1 MGFFGRKKDKEKEK
15 EKKGGLFG
23 WMKRKQADEPEREE
37 QIVEPELETDT
48 DDVAAQMLAER
59 EAARQAETEQWREA
73 AEAEIA
79 ADQAEAAA
87 LAAKAA
93 QDELLT
99 EEEDSEAENEEDE
112 DEEEPIAV
120 TFQPE
125 EAESEAEEAE
135 PETVKVEPEA
145 VAEPETVKV
154 EPEAV
159 AEPETVESEP
169 EAVAEPETVETELEE
184 VTEPETVES
193 ELEEVAESETV
204 ESELEEVAEP
214 ETVEPEPEEVAEP
227 ETVEPE
233 PEEIAEPETVESE
246 LEEVAEPETVE
257 TEPKEVAEPETVET
271 EPEEVAEPETVETE
285 PEEVAELETE
295 ESESE
300 ELDET
305 EAEASEPEE
314 FDETEA
320 EASEPEEPQ
329 EPEKKKKKGF
339 FEKIRDGL
347 RKTKDSVIAKMQLVL
362 NAFTKIDEDLFDQL
376 EETMIM
382 GDMGAE
388 TSIEI
393 CDQLR
398 KRVKERGITDP
409 KQIMGLIQ
417 EIIGEMLGEDQTLQL
432 QTKPSVIM
440 VIGVNGAGKT
450 TTIGK
455 LCHQLK
461 EDGKKVIVAAA
472 DTFRAAA
479 IDQLEVWTDRAGVEL
494 VKHAEGSDPAAVV
507 YDAIEAAKARNCD
520 VLICDTAG
528 RLHNKKNLMQELAKI
543 NRIIENKAAGCDK
556 EILLVLDA
564 TTGQNAVNQARL
576 FKEVADITGIVL
588 TKLDGTAKGG
598 IIVSIKNEL
607 EIPVKLIGVG
617 EKIDDLQPFH
627 ARDFVNALFETE
639 ERK

>member
-23 WMKRKQADEPEREE
+23 WMKRKQADELEREE
-37 QIVEPELETDT
+37 QIVEPEPETDT

-59 EAARQAETEQWREA
+59 EAARQAETEQWREE

-99 EEEDSEAENEEDE
+99 EEEDSEADAEDEEDE
-112 DEEEPIAV
+112 DDEEPIAV

-145 VAEPETVKV
+145 VAEPEMV
-154 EPEAV
+154 EA
-159 AEPETVESEP
+159 EP

-184 VTEPETVES
+184 VTEPETVEP
-193 ELEEVAESETV
+193 EPET
-204 ESELEEVAEP
+204 VAEP
-214 ETVEPEPEEVAEP
+214 ETVEAEPEAVAEP
-227 ETVEPE
+227 ETVETE
-233 PEEIAEPETVESE
+233 PEAVAEPETVETES
-246 LEEVAEPETVE
+246 EEVAEPETVE
-257 TEPKEVAEPETVET
+257 TEPEEIAEPETVET
-271 EPEEVAEPETVETE
+271 EPEEVAEPETVEPEPEAVAEPETVEPEPEAVAEPETVETE
-285 PEEVAELETE
+285 PETVAEPETVE
-295 ESESE
+295 PEP
-300 ELDET
+300 ET
-305 EAEASEPEE
+305 VAEPETVEVEPEE
-314 FDETEA
+314 FD
-320 EASEPEEPQ
+320 EPEEPQ

-376 EETMIM
+376 EETMII

>member
-37 QIVEPELETDT
+37 QIVEPEPETDT

-59 EAARQAETEQWREA
+59 EAARQAETEQWREE

-99 EEEDSEAENEEDE
+99 EEEDSEADAEDEEDE
-112 DEEEPIAV
+112 DDEEPIAV

-135 PETVKVEPEA
+135 SETVEPEPEE
-145 VAEPETVKV
+145 VAESETV
-154 EPEAV
+154 ESELEEI
-159 AEPETVESEP
+159 AEPETVETEPKEVAEP
-169 EAVAEPETVETELEE
+169 ETEEVEPEEVAEPETVETELEE
-184 VTEPETVES
+184 IAEPETVES
-193 ELEEVAESETV
+193 EPEEVAEPETV
-204 ESELEEVAEP
+204 ETEPEEVAEP

-233 PEEIAEPETVESE
+233 PEEVAEPETVES
-246 LEEVAEPETVE
+246 
-257 TEPKEVAEPETVET
+257 
-271 EPEEVAEPETVETE
+271 EPEEVAEPETVEPE
-285 PEEVAELETE
+285 PEEVV
-295 ESESE
+295 
-300 ELDET
+300 
-305 EAEASEPEE
+305 EPETV
-314 FDETEA
+314 ET
-320 EASEPEEPQ
+320 EPEEPQ

>member
-37 QIVEPELETDT
+37 QIVEPEPETDT

-59 EAARQAETEQWREA
+59 EAARQAETEQWREE

-99 EEEDSEAENEEDE
+99 EEEDSEADAEDE
-112 DEEEPIAV
+112 DDEEPIAV

-135 PETVKVEPEA
+135 PETIKVEPETVEPEPEA
-145 VAEPETVKV
+145 VAES
-154 EPEAV
+154 
-159 AEPETVESEP
+159 ETVEPEP

-184 VTEPETVES
+184 VTEPETVET
-193 ELEEVAESETV
+193 EP
-204 ESELEEVAEP
+204 EEVAEP

-227 ETVEPE
+227 ETVE
-233 PEEIAEPETVESE
+233 
-246 LEEVAEPETVE
+246 
-257 TEPKEVAEPETVET
+257 T
-271 EPEEVAEPETVETE
+271 EPEEVAEPET
-285 PEEVAELETE
+285 EEV
-295 ESESE
+295 ESE
-300 ELDET
+300 EFE
-305 EAEASEPEE
+305 EP
-314 FDETEA
+314 

>member
-37 QIVEPELETDT
+37 QIVEPEPETDT

-59 EAARQAETEQWREA
+59 EAARQAETEQWREE

-99 EEEDSEAENEEDE
+99 EEEDSEADAEDE
-112 DEEEPIAV
+112 DDEEPIAV

-145 VAEPETVKV
+145 VAESETV
-154 EPEAV
+154 ESELEEV
-159 AEPETVESEP
+159 AEPETVESES
-169 EAVAEPETVETELEE
+169 EEVAEPETVETELEE
-184 VTEPETVES
+184 VAEPETIES
-193 ELEEVAESETV
+193 ELEEVTESETV
-204 ESELEEVAEP
+204 ESEPEEVTEPETVETEPEEIAESETVETEPEAVAGPETVETEPEAVAEP

-227 ETVEPE
+227 ETVE
-233 PEEIAEPETVESE
+233 S
-246 LEEVAEPETVE
+246 
-257 TEPKEVAEPETVET
+257 
-271 EPEEVAEPETVETE
+271 EPEEVAEPETVEPE
-285 PEEVAELETE
+285 PEEVV
-295 ESESE
+295 
-300 ELDET
+300 
-305 EAEASEPEE
+305 EPETV
-314 FDETEA
+314 ET
-320 EASEPEEPQ
+320 EPEEPQ

>member
-37 QIVEPELETDT
+37 QIVEPEPETDT

-59 EAARQAETEQWREA
+59 EAARQAETEQWREE

-99 EEEDSEAENEEDE
+99 EEEDSEADAEDEEDE
-112 DEEEPIAV
+112 DDEEPIAV

-145 VAEPETVKV
+145 VAEPETV
-154 EPEAV
+154 
-159 AEPETVESEP
+159 
-169 EAVAEPETVETELEE
+169 ETEL
-184 VTEPETVES
+184 
-193 ELEEVAESETV
+193 
-204 ESELEEVAEP
+204 
-214 ETVEPEPEEVAEP
+214 
-227 ETVEPE
+227 
-233 PEEIAEPETVESE
+233 EEIAEPETVESE

-257 TEPKEVAEPETVET
+257 TEP
-271 EPEEVAEPETVETE
+271 EEVAEPETVEPE
-285 PEEVAELETE
+285 PEAVAEPETV
-295 ESESE
+295 
-300 ELDET
+300 ET
-305 EAEASEPEE
+305 
-314 FDETEA
+314 
-320 EASEPEEPQ
+320 EPEEPQ

>member
-37 QIVEPELETDT
+37 QIVEPEPETDT
-48 DDVAAQMLAER
+48 DDVAAQLLAER
-59 EAARQAETEQWREA
+59 EAARQAETEQWREE

-99 EEEDSEAENEEDE
+99 EEEDSEADAEDEED
-112 DEEEPIAV
+112 DEEPIAV
-120 TFQPE
+120 TFKPE
-125 EAESEAEEAE
+125 EVESEAEEAE
-135 PETVKVEPEA
+135 SEEVAEPEA
-145 VAEPETVKV
+145 V
-154 EPEAV
+154 
-159 AEPETVESEP
+159 
-169 EAVAEPETVETELEE
+169 ETEPEE
-184 VTEPETVES
+184 VTEPETIETEPEEIAELETVET
-193 ELEEVAESETV
+193 EPEEVIEPETVEVEPEEVAEPEAV
-204 ESELEEVAEP
+204 EVEPEAVAEP

-227 ETVEPE
+227 ETVETE
-233 PEEIAEPETVESE
+233 PEEI
-246 LEEVAEPETVE
+246 
-257 TEPKEVAEPETVET
+257 T
-271 EPEEVAEPETVETE
+271 EPEIVE
-285 PEEVAELETE
+285 A
-295 ESESE
+295 
-300 ELDET
+300 
-305 EAEASEPEE
+305 EPEE
-314 FDETEA
+314 FEEPEP

-479 IDQLEVWTDRAGVEL
+479 IDQLEVWTERAGVEL

>member
-1 MGFFGRKKDKEKEK
+1 MGLFGKKKDKEK
-15 EKKGGLFG
+15 KGFFG
-23 WMKRKQADEPEREE
+23 WKKRNQEAEPERDAE
-37 QIVEPELETDT
+37 IVPSESAS
-48 DDVAAQMLAER
+48 DDVAAQLLAER
-59 EAARQAETEQWREA
+59 EAARQAEAEKWREQ

-79 ADQAEAAA
+79 AEQAEAAA

-93 QDELLT
+93 QEELF
-99 EEEDSEAENEEDE
+99 SEENEEDE
-112 DEEEPIAV
+112 EDEEDEIESDEELETEPAAEEELSKTAV
-120 TFQPE
+120 VEDKSEPD
-125 EAESEAEEAE
+125 EAGSQQVDPPLESEEDEPKKASAEESLESEQKPKPETVNAEEEAE
-135 PETVKVEPEA
+135 PKA
-145 VAEPETVKV
+145 
-154 EPEAV
+154 
-159 AEPETVESEP
+159 
-169 EAVAEPETVETELEE
+169 LED
-184 VTEPETVES
+184 
-193 ELEEVAESETV
+193 
-204 ESELEEVAEP
+204 
-214 ETVEPEPEEVAEP
+214 
-227 ETVEPE
+227 
-233 PEEIAEPETVESE
+233 
-246 LEEVAEPETVE
+246 
-257 TEPKEVAEPETVET
+257 
-271 EPEEVAEPETVETE
+271 
-285 PEEVAELETE
+285 
-295 ESESE
+295 ESE
-300 ELDET
+300 EESLE
-305 EAEASEPEE
+305 SEEKPEVE
-314 FDETEA
+314 DAGEEL
-320 EASEPEEPQ
+320 ESE
-329 EPEKKKKKGF
+329 EPEKKKKGL

-417 EIIGEMLGEDQTLQL
+417 EIIGEMLGEDQSLNL

-461 EDGKKVIVAAA
+461 ADGKKVIVAAA

-479 IDQLEVWTDRAGVEL
+479 IDQLQVWTDRAGVEL

-507 YDAIEAAKARNCD
+507 YDAIEAAKARNSD

-543 NRIIENKAAGCDK
+543 NRIIENKAAGCDT

-576 FKEVADITGIVL
+576 FQEVADITGIVL

-598 IIVSIKNEL
+598 IVVSIKNEL
-607 EIPVKLIGVG
+607 QIPVKLIGVG

-627 ARDFVNALFETE
+627 AKDFVNALFEKE
-639 ERK
+639 ERL

>member
-37 QIVEPELETDT
+37 QIVEPEPETDT
-48 DDVAAQMLAER
+48 DDIAAQMLAER
-59 EAARQAETEQWREA
+59 EAARQAETEQWREE

-99 EEEDSEAENEEDE
+99 EEEDSEADAEDEEDE
-112 DEEEPIAV
+112 DDEEPIAV

-125 EAESEAEEAE
+125 EAESEAEE
-135 PETVKVEPEA
+135 V
-145 VAEPETVKV
+145 EPETVKV

-159 AEPETVESEP
+159 AEPETVEPEP
-169 EAVAEPETVETELEE
+169 EA
-184 VTEPETVES
+184 
-193 ELEEVAESETV
+193 VAESETV

-214 ETVEPEPEEVAEP
+214 ETVETEPEAVAEP
-227 ETVEPE
+227 ETVETE

-246 LEEVAEPETVE
+246 PEEIAEPETVEPEPEEVAESETEESESEEVAEPETE
-257 TEPKEVAEPETVET
+257 EV
-271 EPEEVAEPETVETE
+271 EPEEVAEP
-285 PEEVAELETE
+285 ETE

-305 EAEASEPEE
+305 EAEASEPEG
-314 FDETEA
+314 
-320 EASEPEEPQ
+320 PQ

>member
-37 QIVEPELETDT
+37 QIVEPESETDT

-59 EAARQAETEQWREA
+59 EAARQAETEQWREE

-79 ADQAEAAA
+79 ADQVEAAA

-112 DEEEPIAV
+112 EEPIVV

-125 EAESEAEEAE
+125 EADSEAEETE
-135 PETVKVEPEA
+135 PEE
-145 VAEPETVKV
+145 
-154 EPEAV
+154 
-159 AEPETVESEP
+159 
-169 EAVAEPETVETELEE
+169 VAEPETVETELEE
-184 VTEPETVES
+184 IT
-193 ELEEVAESETV
+193 
-204 ESELEEVAEP
+204 
-214 ETVEPEPEEVAEP
+214 
-227 ETVEPE
+227 
-233 PEEIAEPETVESE
+233 
-246 LEEVAEPETVE
+246 EPETVE
-257 TEPKEVAEPETVET
+257 TELEEITEPEIVETELEEVTEPETVET

-285 PEEVAELETE
+285 PEEIAEPETEEVEPEEVAEPETE

-300 ELDET
+300 EVAEPET
-305 EAEASEPEE
+305 EESEPEEVAEPETVETEPEEVAEPEAEASESEE
-314 FDETEA
+314 LDETEA

>member
-23 WMKRKQADEPEREE
+23 WMKRKQVDEPEREE
-37 QIVEPELETDT
+37 QIVEPEPETDT
-48 DDVAAQMLAER
+48 DDIAAQMLAER
-59 EAARQAETEQWREA
+59 EAARQAETEQWREE

-99 EEEDSEAENEEDE
+99 EEEDSEADAEDE
-112 DEEEPIAV
+112 DDEEPIAV

-145 VAEPETVKV
+145 VAEPETV
-154 EPEAV
+154 
-159 AEPETVESEP
+159 ESEP
-169 EAVAEPETVETELEE
+169 EAVAES
-184 VTEPETVES
+184 ETVES

-204 ESELEEVAEP
+204 E
-214 ETVEPEPEEVAEP
+214 T
-227 ETVEPE
+227 
-233 PEEIAEPETVESE
+233 E

-257 TEPKEVAEPETVET
+257 TEL
-271 EPEEVAEPETVETE
+271 EEVAEPD
-285 PEEVAELETE
+285 TE

-300 ELDET
+300 EL
-305 EAEASEPEE
+305 
-314 FDETEA
+314 DETEA

>member
-37 QIVEPELETDT
+37 QIVEPEPETDT

-59 EAARQAETEQWREA
+59 EAARQAETEQWREE

-112 DEEEPIAV
+112 DDEEPIAV

-135 PETVKVEPEA
+135 PEM
-145 VAEPETVKV
+145 VKV

-169 EAVAEPETVETELEE
+169 ETVETEPEEIAEPETVETE
-184 VTEPETVES
+184 PE
-193 ELEEVAESETV
+193 A
-204 ESELEEVAEP
+204 
-214 ETVEPEPEEVAEP
+214 VAEP

-257 TEPKEVAEPETVET
+257 TEPEEIAEPETVET
-271 EPEEVAEPETVETE
+271 EPEEVTEPETVETE
-285 PEEVAELETE
+285 PEAVPEPETIESEPEAVAELETE
-295 ESESE
+295 EV
-300 ELDET
+300 
-305 EAEASEPEE
+305 EPEE
-314 FDETEA
+314 FEEP

>member
-23 WMKRKQADEPEREE
+23 WMKRKQADEPEREA
-37 QIVEPELETDT
+37 QIVEPESETDT

-59 EAARQAETEQWREA
+59 EAARQAETEQWREE

-99 EEEDSEAENEEDE
+99 EEEDSEADAEDEEDE
-112 DEEEPIAV
+112 DDEEPIAV

-125 EAESEAEEAE
+125 EVNSETEETEPKEVTES
-135 PETVKVEPEA
+135 
-145 VAEPETVKV
+145 
-154 EPEAV
+154 
-159 AEPETVESEP
+159 
-169 EAVAEPETVETELEE
+169 ETVETESEE
-184 VTEPETVES
+184 V
-193 ELEEVAESETV
+193 
-204 ESELEEVAEP
+204 
-214 ETVEPEPEEVAEP
+214 
-227 ETVEPE
+227 
-233 PEEIAEPETVESE
+233 AEPETVESE
-246 LEEVAEPETVE
+246 LEEVTESETVE
-257 TEPKEVAEPETVET
+257 TES
-271 EPEEVAEPETVETE
+271 EEVAEPETVESELEEVTE
-285 PEEVAELETE
+285 SETVEAEQEEVAEPETA
-295 ESESE
+295 
-300 ELDET
+300 
-305 EAEASEPEE
+305 EAEQEEIAEPETVEAEPEE
-314 FDETEA
+314 LEEPEA
-320 EASEPEEPQ
+320 EVSEPEEPQ

-347 RKTKDSVIAKMQLVL
+347 KKTKDSVIAKMQLVL

>member
-59 EAARQAETEQWREA
+59 EAARQAETEQWREE

-99 EEEDSEAENEEDE
+99 EEEDSEADAEDEEDE
-112 DEEEPIAV
+112 DDEEPIAV

-145 VAEPETVKV
+145 VAEPKMVEA

-159 AEPETVESEP
+159 AEPETVEPEP
-169 EAVAEPETVETELEE
+169 EAVAESETVESELEEVAEPETVETELEE
-184 VTEPETVES
+184 VTEPETVE
-193 ELEEVAESETV
+193 T
-204 ESELEEVAEP
+204 
-214 ETVEPEPEEVAEP
+214 
-227 ETVEPE
+227 E
-233 PEEIAEPETVESE
+233 PEEI
-246 LEEVAEPETVE
+246 
-257 TEPKEVAEPETVET
+257 AEPETVET
-271 EPEEVAEPETVETE
+271 EPEEVAEPETEEVEPEEAAEPETEEVE
-285 PEEVAELETE
+285 PEEVAEPETE

-305 EAEASEPEE
+305 EAGASEPEK

>member
-37 QIVEPELETDT
+37 QIVEPEPETDT

-59 EAARQAETEQWREA
+59 EAARQAETEQWREE

-79 ADQAEAAA
+79 ADQVEAAA

-112 DEEEPIAV
+112 EEPIVV

-145 VAEPETVKV
+145 VAEPEMV
-154 EPEAV
+154 EA
-159 AEPETVESEP
+159 EP

-184 VTEPETVES
+184 VTEPETVEP
-193 ELEEVAESETV
+193 
-204 ESELEEVAEP
+204 EP
-214 ETVEPEPEEVAEP
+214 ETVEPEPE
-227 ETVEPE
+227 TVEPE
-233 PEEIAEPETVESE
+233 PETVEAEPE
-246 LEEVAEPETVE
+246 A
-257 TEPKEVAEPETVET
+257 VAEPETVET
-271 EPEEVAEPETVETE
+271 EPEAVAEPETMETEPEAVAEPEIVETEPETVAEPETVEVE
-285 PEEVAELETE
+285 SEAVAELETE
-295 ESESE
+295 EVESE
-300 ELDET
+300 EFE
-305 EAEASEPEE
+305 EP
-314 FDETEA
+314 

>member
-37 QIVEPELETDT
+37 QIVEPEPETDT

-59 EAARQAETEQWREA
+59 EAARQAETEQWREE

-99 EEEDSEAENEEDE
+99 EEEDSEADAEDEEDE
-112 DEEEPIAV
+112 DDEEPIAV

-145 VAEPETVKV
+145 VAEPETV
-154 EPEAV
+154 EP
-159 AEPETVESEP
+159 EP
-169 EAVAEPETVETELEE
+169 EAVAEPETVETE
-184 VTEPETVES
+184 PET
-193 ELEEVAESETV
+193 
-204 ESELEEVAEP
+204 
-214 ETVEPEPEEVAEP
+214 
-227 ETVEPE
+227 
-233 PEEIAEPETVESE
+233 
-246 LEEVAEPETVE
+246 
-257 TEPKEVAEPETVET
+257 VAEPETVET
-271 EPEEVAEPETVETE
+271 EPEEVAEPETEESESEEVAEPETEESE
-285 PEEVAELETE
+285 PEEVAEPETEESEPEEVAEPETEEVEPEEVAEPETE

-300 ELDET
+300 EL
-305 EAEASEPEE
+305 
-314 FDETEA
+314 DETEA